1 MLLLSKVL
9 MMQQMLFTCFKAKCK
24 HIHFTT
30 ITAQVSKCI
39 IKVLIKSLLKITYS
53 KQTSYKSNS
62 YNFFL
67 FPRNKCQTVYNDTQS
82 KKEFKKVLPCDF
94 NHKFSVC
101 DNA

>member
-39 IKVLIKSLLKITYS
+39 IKVLIKSFGYGRLEI
-53 KQTSYKSNS
+53 
-62 YNFFL
+62 
-67 FPRNKCQTVYNDTQS
+67 RV
-82 KKEFKKVLPCDF
+82 
-94 NHKFSVC
+94 
-101 DNA
+101 